1 MGFFMAVMS
10 MTLLWLCYFS
20 VKTYNRIL
28 ELESSRMNR
37 IFWVGFILT
46 QIIFILI
53 CFNDDW
59 LMSLVKF
66 ILNPMNTSLP
76 IVILSGFISFICLVI
91 ISLLT
96 LLKNVKNDFK
106 FIKSLFLVVWFMLV
120 GMVLS
125 VNFKEY
131 SKFLSSVK
139 IIQTNYMDK
148 YQNIRCV
155 EKCNILVIEKYEFLP
170 WTGVNNKNIKT
181 EIVISSM
188 E

>member
-10 MTLLWLCYFS
+10 ISLLFLCYFS
-20 VKTYNRIL
+20 VKAYNRIL
-28 ELESSRMNR
+28 ELEGSRISR
-37 IFWVGFILT
+37 LFWVGFILT

-155 EKCNILVIEKYEFLP
+155 EKCNILVTEKYEFLP
-170 WTGVNNKNIKT
+170 WTGINNKNIKT

>member
-10 MTLLWLCYFS
+10 MTLLFLCYFS

-37 IFWVGFILT
+37 IFWLCFIIV
-46 QIIFILI
+46 QMIFILI

-66 ILNPMNTSLP
+66 LNPTSTSLP
-76 IVILSGFISFICLVI
+76 ILIIFGFVSFICLVI
-91 ISLLT
+91 MSLLI
-96 LLKNVKNDFK
+96 LLKNIKDDFK
-106 FIKSLFLVVWFMLV
+106 FIKVLFLAVWFMSV
-120 GMVLS
+120 GIILS

-131 SKFLSSVK
+131 SKTLSSVK

-148 YQNIRCV
+148 YQNIRCT
-155 EKCNILVIEKYEFLP
+155 EKCNILVTEKYEFLP
-170 WTGVNNKNIKT
+170 WSGIKNIKT

>member
-1 MGFFMAVMS
+1 MGFFMAVMT

-20 VKTYNRIL
+20 VKAYNRIL

-37 IFWVGFILT
+37 IFWLCFIIV
-46 QIIFILI
+46 QMIFILI

-66 ILNPMNTSLP
+66 ILNPTDTSLP
-76 IVILSGFISFICLVI
+76 ILIISGFVSFTCLII
-91 ISLLT
+91 ISLLL
-96 LLKNVKNDFK
+96 LLKKIKDDFK
-106 FIKSLFLVVWFMLV
+106 FIKSLFLIVWFMLV

-131 SKFLSSVK
+131 SIFLSSVK
-139 IIQTNYMDK
+139 IVQTNYMDK
-148 YQNIRCV
+148 YQNIRCI
-155 EKCNILVIEKYEFLP
+155 EKCNILVTEKYEYFP
-170 WTGVNNKNIKT
+170 WTGGNKNIKT

>member
-10 MTLLWLCYFS
+10 MTLLFLCYFS
-20 VKTYNRIL
+20 VKAYNRIL

-37 IFWVGFILT
+37 IFWLCFIIV
-46 QIIFILI
+46 QMIFILI

-96 LLKNVKNDFK
+96 LLKNIKNDFK

-120 GMVLS
+120 CMVLS

-148 YQNIRCV
+148 YQNIRCT
-155 EKCNILVIEKYEFLP
+155 EKCNILVTEKYEFLP
-170 WTGVNNKNIKT
+170 WTGINNKNIKT

>member
-10 MTLLWLCYFS
+10 ISLLFLCYFS
-20 VKTYNRIL
+20 VKAYNRIL
-28 ELESSRMNR
+28 ELEGSRISR
-37 IFWVGFILT
+37 LFWVGFILA

-53 CFNDDW
+53 CFNNDW

-66 ILNPMNTSLP
+66 ILNPMDKSLP
-76 IVILSGFISFICLVI
+76 ILIIFGFISIVSLVI
-91 ISLLT
+91 LLV

-120 GMVLS
+120 CMVLS

-155 EKCNILVIEKYEFLP
+155 EKCNILVTEKYEFLP
-170 WTGVNNKNIKT
+170 WTGVDNKNIKT